1 MPGALVYW
9 GMAALSA
16 AAAAALAWTHI
27 GPGAAVLVA
36 LAVVM
41 LGVRFVLA
49 A

>member
-1 MPGALVYW
+1 MHGALVYW
-9 GMAALSA
+9 GIAALFA

-27 GPGAAVLVA
+27 GPGVAVLVA

-41 LGVRFVLA
+41 LGVRFVVA